1 MNPHVVQ
8 INISSG
14 GIPKKPVPFGRV
26 VFGKVEGD
34 DWNDRR
40 YHGWPDQALCL
51 FSVELIEELKA
62 EGFPLFPGALGE
74 NLTTKGLDFHKVR
87 IGEVYR
93 VGQEVEIRI
102 TKIRVPCRTITM
114 YGEGIMRATYDPEVK
129 RGNVNTPKWG
139 RSGFYAEVL
148 KEGVIH
154 SGDQIDLMGDFRERV
169 LPTSA
174 THSQPTI

>member
-1 MNPHVVQ
+1 MAPHVVQ
-8 INISSG
+8 INISPG
-14 GIPKKPVPFGRV
+14 GIPKNPVPVGHV

-34 DWNDRR
+34 NWSDRR

-51 FSVELIEELKA
+51 FSVELIEALKA

-93 VGQEVEIRI
+93 VGNDVEIRI
-102 TKIRVPCRTITM
+102 TKIRVPCRTITV

-129 RGNVNTPKWG
+129 AGNVLTPKWG

-148 KEGVIH
+148 KEGTIRP
-154 SGDQIDLMGDFRERV
+154 GDSIELMEGFRERV
-169 LPTSA
+169 LPA
-174 THSQPTI
+174 TNSQIII